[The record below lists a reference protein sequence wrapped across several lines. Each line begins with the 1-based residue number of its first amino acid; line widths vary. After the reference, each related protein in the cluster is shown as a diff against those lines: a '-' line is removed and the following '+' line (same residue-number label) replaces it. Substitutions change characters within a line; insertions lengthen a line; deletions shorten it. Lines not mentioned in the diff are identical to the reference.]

1 MKITQSFFWT
11 MDIDY
16 DVICHRTKF
25 ELKTEFVQGQMKTR
39 LGQFRQ
45 FRGVKGVENLFR
57 GSKLF

>member
-1 MKITQSFFWT
+1 MKITLSFFWT

-39 LGQFRQ
+39 LGQFR
-45 FRGVKGVENLFR
+45 
-57 GSKLF
+57 